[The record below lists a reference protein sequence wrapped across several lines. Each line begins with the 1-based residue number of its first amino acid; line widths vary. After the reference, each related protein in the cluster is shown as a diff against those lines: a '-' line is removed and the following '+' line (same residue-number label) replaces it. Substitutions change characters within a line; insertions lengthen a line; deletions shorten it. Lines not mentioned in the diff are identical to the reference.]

1 MAQMIQNSWWALA
14 LFGVFVG
21 IFAGLFGL
29 GGGAV
34 LVPLMVLAFSFG
46 QAKAQGTS
54 LAMILSPSA
63 APAIYRYHMSGN
75 VDWWFVLNVAPFMLV
90 GSYFGAMIANH
101 LPQGVLRMLF
111 AFVLIYVAGYMV
123 FSSLAST
130 WQTVGYA
137 FAPAVVTVLLAW
149 QVGIFT
155 KAVEAPVA
163 DDPPPAQADG
173 PVE

>member
-1 MAQMIQNSWWALA
+1 MLQLLQNSWWALA

-75 VDWWFVLNVAPFMLV
+75 VDWWFVLKVAPFMLL
-90 GSYFGAMIANH
+90 GSYFGAMFANQ
-101 LPQGVLRMLF
+101 LPQAVLRMLF
-111 AFVLIYVAGYMV
+111 AFVLIYIAGYMV
-123 FSSLAST
+123 FSKLDSM
-130 WQTVGYA
+130 WQAVGYA
-137 FAPAVVTVLLAW
+137 FAPAAVTVLLAW
-149 QVGIFT
+149 QAGIFT
-155 KAVEAPVA
+155 KVVQAPGPGDAPTAEAA
-163 DDPPPAQADG
+163 EQAQ
-173 PVE
+173 